1 MSAAREQILAAVR
14 KAKLA
19 GAGARDMV
27 GRQALLPPK
36 FVRDARDLVAL
47 FAEKLANV
55 STSLAM
61 LDHAGEIPA
70 HVAQWLGERGLAGKP
85 VFLAEEPAL
94 RVLNWNGAKLDTH
107 TDAPDVLAPATI
119 VSGAFAGV
127 AETGSIAMVTN
138 GKSRPSHNLL
148 ADSHIVVLR
157 RSQIAASIEDVW
169 RAARA
174 QGLPRSLAFITGASR
189 TADIEMSM
197 ELGVH
202 GAVCM
207 HVILINDES
216 SSAHGFPR

>member
-1 MSAAREQILAAVR
+1 MSAARDQILAAVR
-14 KAKLA
+14 RAKPA
-19 GAGARDMV
+19 GAAPNAQL

-55 STSLAM
+55 STSVAM
-61 LDHAGEIPA
+61 LDSSSEIPS
-70 HVAQWLGERGLAGKP
+70 HLAQWLGERGLAEKP
-85 VFLAEEPAL
+85 LLLAEEPSL
-94 RVLNWNGAKLDTH
+94 RTLDWSSTGLDTH
-107 TDAPDVLAPATI
+107 SGAPDVLAPATI

-138 GKSRPSHNLL
+138 GKSRPIHNLL
-148 ADSHIVVLR
+148 ADTQIVVLS

-169 RAARA
+169 RTARE

-189 TADIEMSM
+189 TADIEMTM

-202 GAVCM
+202 GAVRM
-207 HVILINDES
+207 HVIIVNDEI
-216 SSAHGFPR
+216 SSAPKFSR